1 MTTSLAEQLRRLQT
15 PQSSMFFDS
24 VKRDSILFSA
34 KDAATKSRET
44 IYDIGISGLEEL
56 ITINPI
62 FKDFESTLFERTAR
76 DLQRAVETKEVNTLL
91 SKNIKKF
98 IFHLSPYFMLAST
111 HKCLEWLIRR
121 FSINSFNKDEL
132 MMLILPYHQTNM
144 FVRCIQIMKIKDPND
159 KWYFLAD
166 VQKSS
171 SPLSKAAVFNHGA
184 QNPQFLEFI
193 GKFTMEAI
201 KELGPKAGSL
211 QTMMSFYCTTVI
223 GALEYSK
230 SITDSHILSIV
241 RYVFKGFKSSVIDY
255 TAAAYMITAQL
266 LVKVKLTPKLLNE
279 MIEKMTVSIHDSLS
293 VNVILLLTLIFE
305 TQNDDLE
312 LSDQCLEN
320 FLAAKWIPS
329 ALGQIKREGTPVVA
343 FYRGL
348 IASSLIKIQEQD
360 ESSAEFKDLCKSLM
374 TEVVL
379 ENEEASLIIRS
390 ILDSY
395 IQETPK
401 EVEDESMKEEENEV
415 ISLDSDDESVIVK
428 DENVTLWYSNYL
440 KTWERQYPEA
450 FDEIVK
456 HIMKGSQEMS
466 NKKRNALKNV
476 LGFLLKVSCSSNDAN
491 IFENLYHHNA
501 HVRSEAVCYLVDNFS
516 KINVSDQNGDIL
528 KLTISERMNDDNPEV
543 IGEILKITPDQLVDL
558 VGSDELVQ
566 QLSKILMR
574 YMKNSKKWEK
584 IAHKA
589 ISVLTSQ
596 CVWDGA
602 DKNNVFLA
610 IIPFMFPLEAAD
622 MILVKLIVKSSY
634 GKSNEFLKQLQ
645 KSVKSFDNI
654 TPSEMRS
661 KVQEL
666 INKKQGIP
674 SSDSLMKTV
683 AGNFQVNKNVSATRI
698 YFDFVILAS
707 SIESSKDAS
716 LGLQVM
722 ELLKEVLE
730 SSKCKLKF
738 NEAED
743 LAMLRKNELPLQL
756 FPLVLQKIVENTKF
770 NKLTMDFEDQSDET
784 KLKLV
789 IFEMLVEKFFTS
801 PLQERPMF
809 NNVLKSYFSA
819 LFGDN
824 HVEKILFFSSLC
836 AGHSVDTE
844 DGSPRISIEFQVRGM
859 RLLNHIL
866 TQNQEFVKDYPK
878 DLFQNIMIALSSTST
893 LIREFGLQLVETL
906 SKQKVTACWKFL
918 FEELTERKQEILMD
932 AEQTPLI
939 MFLISSKKG
948 LKVTEKKNIST
959 IVDNCIQRINDV
971 KTFHYIA
978 AQLMMILKHLTDKKV
993 LETMSQVAL
1002 KIFDSSK
1009 EGSVRLSDH
1018 QSTIIK
1024 LVLLKINQET
1034 TVPLW
1039 NLIIQSLKCHLL
1051 LEDEDGKYL
1060 TPSILVLKAFDEE
1073 IYAKLHANHK
1083 EEIFKEIVKCSFTDH
1098 PRITASASKLF
1109 AKIDV
1114 DCKMIK
1120 TKLAVMPNLSEI
1132 QEHPRKRKSIAKP
1145 EMNPLST
1152 EEWKFGVA
1160 LLELTQNKN
1169 KKLQN
1174 VHELVPALFDVLEN
1188 CLRAPEQS
1196 PVEYTKQIVL
1206 SLLLKCCQRLSPDG
1220 KAHRSV
1226 LSDSVFKIEAVI
1238 RCIRET
1244 QNPQTHHHSLLLL
1257 AQLATM
1263 TPDQVLHDMMSI
1275 FTFIGSAIVRHDDSY
1290 SFQIISKIIENVIPT
1305 LVEGRKQNDEEI
1317 IPILR
1322 IFAAIALNVPEH
1334 RRQMLY
1340 KKLLETLGVGKYL
1353 WMFIAI
1359 LMEAQVMNHEKDR
1372 VQKTKQPTDDIPQL
1386 LQIALTIAKEFE
1398 AKTIIE
1404 SCTLMIMYLKDLPL
1418 VIEKQSEN
1426 HMVISVDAVD
1436 KTIFSLDTHTDSQ
1449 LRHFKYLVLQF
1460 LKYILSAPVVERKV
1474 TAMDEETLAEMKVSF
1489 QDIILNTLIY
1499 IPEVNKAFEMNRT
1512 KPAGKSWLTMLNIS
1526 FEILE
1531 SSISLLQPDMLLV
1544 VVENLLHHEFMMVRK
1559 KVLELLNKKMEE
1571 NYFESCD
1578 AKKMLKLLKPLREI
1592 LGTIASE
1599 ETSTAAEVVQQL
1611 ALISVKL
1618 LARRLADKNVEEFK
1632 EILELLTN
1640 VISQKKEIKST
1651 VLVTLVLC
1659 IAELTADLKIQA
1671 IGMLGR
1677 FMPHILKLLIV
1688 QNDDPSSITLLYST
1702 VSALLR
1708 IIETVPRFLSP
1719 YLAPM
1724 IQQLAKLSSGLKAL
1738 STGDAK
1744 INALV
1749 TRIGKIW
1756 TTLAQH
1762 VPARI
1767 LIPTIDESY
1776 QKIMKNQNIKS
1787 VEPLMELLLAIFQ
1800 HLDAKEFK
1808 SLQNELTDF
1817 FLRALQFR
1825 CDQNTAEDD
1834 DEDDEDVCDFDEINE
1849 SEGFV
1854 IKAFVAMILK
1864 LSESSFRPL
1873 YENVFSWAV
1882 RETESSNERAITLY
1896 RLSNDISASL
1906 KSLFL
1911 LFTSDLVENAS
1922 KLLDSCNVSKAG
1934 DEMCFQNVPEK
1945 NRYLIE
1951 YMLKTLTNIFLHDH
1965 QNFINAQRFELL
1977 MNPIVD
1983 QIDNQIVLESPEL
1996 RKILTTCIAQFTVAS
2011 SDDVLW
2017 KQLNYQVLLKTRADD
2032 PEVKMFG
2039 LNVCVEMAKK
2049 LGEDFEPLLPETIP
2063 FLAELLEDEN
2073 YKVVDACQKA
2083 VQEMEKT
2090 LGESLQKYF

>member
-1 MTTSLAEQLRRLQT
+1 M
-15 PQSSMFFDS
+15 SS
-24 VKRDSILFSA
+24 
-34 KDAATKSRET
+34 
-44 IYDIGISGLEEL
+44 
-56 ITINPI
+56 I
-62 FKDFESTLFERTAR
+62 F
-76 DLQRAVETKEVNTLL
+76 
-91 SKNIKKF
+91 
-98 IFHLSPYFMLAST
+98 
-111 HKCLEWLIRR
+111 
-121 FSINSFNKDEL
+121 
-132 MMLILPYHQTNM
+132 
-144 FVRCIQIMKIKDPND
+144 
-159 KWYFLAD
+159 
-166 VQKSS
+166 
-171 SPLSKAAVFNHGA
+171 
-184 QNPQFLEFI
+184 
-193 GKFTMEAI
+193 
-201 KELGPKAGSL
+201 
-211 QTMMSFYCTTVI
+211 
-223 GALEYSK
+223 
-230 SITDSHILSIV
+230 
-241 RYVFKGFKSSVIDY
+241 
-255 TAAAYMITAQL
+255 
-266 LVKVKLTPKLLNE
+266 
-279 MIEKMTVSIHDSLS
+279 
-293 VNVILLLTLIFE
+293 
-305 TQNDDLE
+305 
-312 LSDQCLEN
+312 
-320 FLAAKWIPS
+320 
-329 ALGQIKREGTPVVA
+329 
-343 FYRGL
+343 
-348 IASSLIKIQEQD
+348 
-360 ESSAEFKDLCKSLM
+360 
-374 TEVVL
+374 
-379 ENEEASLIIRS
+379 RS

-395 IQETPK
+395 VQETPK
-401 EVEDESMKEEENEV
+401 DANTSVEAMEEDETEV

-428 DENVTLWYSNYL
+428 DENVTIWYSNYL

-501 HVRSEAVCYLVDNFS
+501 HIRSEAVCYLVDNFS

-543 IGEILKITPDQLVDL
+543 IAEILKITPDQLVDL
-558 VGSDELVQ
+558 VGNNELVQ

-574 YMKNSKKWEK
+574 YMKNSRKWEK
-584 IAHKA
+584 VAHKA
-589 ISVLTSQ
+589 MSVLMSQ

-602 DKNNVFLA
+602 DQNNVFLTL
-610 IIPFMFPLEAAD
+610 IPFLFPLEVAD
-622 MILVKLIVKSSY
+622 MTLVKLIIKSSY
-634 GKSNEFLKQLQ
+634 GKSNEFLKQIQ
-645 KSVKSFDNI
+645 KSVKSIDSI
-654 TPSEMRS
+654 TPDEMRV

-666 INKKQGIP
+666 INKKHGIP

-683 AGNFQVNKNVSATRI
+683 TENFHNNKNVSATRI
-698 YFDFVILAS
+698 YFDFMILAS
-707 SIESSKDAS
+707 SIETTKGAS

-730 SSKCKLKF
+730 TSKCKLKF
-738 NEAED
+738 NDAED
-743 LAMLRKNELPLQL
+743 LTMLRKNEIPLQL
-756 FPLVLQKIVENTKF
+756 LPLVLQKIVENTKF
-770 NKLTMDFEDQSDET
+770 NKLTMDFQDQSDET

-789 IFEMLVEKFFTS
+789 IFEHLVEKFFTS

-809 NNVLKSYFSA
+809 NDVLKSYFST

-824 HVEKILFFSSLC
+824 HVEKIIFFSSLC
-836 AGHSVDTE
+836 AGHTVDAE

-866 TQNQEFVKDYPK
+866 TQNQEHVKNYPK

-893 LIREFGLQLVETL
+893 LIREFGMQLVETL
-906 SKQKVTACWKFL
+906 SKQKVTACWKYL
-918 FEELTERKQEILMD
+918 LEELTERKQEILMD

-939 MFLISSKKG
+939 IFLISTKKG
-948 LKVTEKKNIST
+948 LKVTEKRNIST
-959 IVDNCIQRINDV
+959 IVDSYIERIDDAQ
-971 KTFHYIA
+971 TFHYIA
-978 AQLMMILKHLTDKKV
+978 AQLMVILKHLTDKKV
-993 LETMSQVAL
+993 LETMSQFAL

-1009 EGSVRLSDH
+1009 EGTFKLNDH

-1034 TVPLW
+1034 TVSLW
-1039 NLIIQSLKCHLL
+1039 ALIIQSLKCHLL

-1098 PRITASASKLF
+1098 PRITTSASKLF

-1120 TKLAVMPNLSEI
+1120 TKLDAMPNLSEI
-1132 QEHPRKRKSIAKP
+1132 QQHPRKRGVVAKP
-1145 EMNPLST
+1145 EMNPLTT

-1174 VHELVPALFDVLEN
+1174 VHELVPALFGVLEN
-1188 CLRAPEQS
+1188 CLRAQEQS
-1196 PVEYTKQIVL
+1196 RVEYTKQIVL

-1322 IFAAIALNVPEH
+1322 IFAAIALNVPDH

-1340 KKLLETLGVGKYL
+1340 KKLLETLGVAKYL

-1359 LMEAQVMNHEKDR
+1359 LMEAQVMNHEKER
-1372 VQKTKQPTDDIPQL
+1372 VEKTRQPADDIPQL

-1404 SCTLMIMYLKDLPL
+1404 SCTLMIIYLKDLPL
-1418 VIEKQSEN
+1418 VIEKQTEN

-1436 KTIFSLDTHTDSQ
+1436 KTIFSIETHTDSQ
-1449 LRHFKYLVLQF
+1449 LRHFKYLLLQF
-1460 LKYILSAPVVERKV
+1460 LKYILSAPIVERKV
-1474 TAMDEETLAEMKVSF
+1474 AGMDEQTLAEMKVSF
-1489 QDIILNTLIY
+1489 QDVILNTLIY
-1499 IPEVNKAFEMNRT
+1499 IPEVNKAFEMNRN

-1578 AKKMLKLLKPLREI
+1578 GKKMLKLLMPLRKI

-1611 ALISVKL
+1611 ALISIKL
-1618 LARRLADKNVEEFK
+1618 LARKLADKNVEEFK

-1640 VISQKKEIKST
+1640 LISQKKEIKTT

-1688 QNDDPSSITLLYST
+1688 QNNDPSSITLLYST

-1724 IQQLAKLSSGLKAL
+1724 IQQLAKLCPNLKML

-1756 TTLAQH
+1756 STLAQH

-1767 LIPTIDESY
+1767 LIPTVDESY
-1776 QKIMKNQNIKS
+1776 QKIMKKQNIKS

-1825 CDQNTAEDD
+1825 CDQKTAEDD
-1834 DEDDEDVCDFDEINE
+1834 DEDDEDVCGFNEVNE

-1864 LSESSFRPL
+1864 LSESSFRPV
-1873 YENVFSWAV
+1873 YETVFSWAV
-1882 RETESSNERAITLY
+1882 KEADSSNERAITLY

-1965 QNFINAQRFELL
+1965 QNFVNAQRFELL

-1983 QIDNQIVLESPEL
+1983 QIDNQIVLESPEM
-1996 RKILTTCIAQFTVAS
+1996 RKILTTCIAQFTAAS